1 MAMCGKYDSAVIRF
15 VLMFWLIVGPLTL
28 IKGGGVVSAAA
39 YTGVWGG
46 LVLSIIND
54 LVDCYKQHGSEEVMP
69 LDKRILEDYID
80 ACAQVKETKEALLKL
95 QKAKKRREQDAVKG
109 SSHEF
114 PYTAQTY
121 HIEGLAYAVVMDPG
135 EEGRLEEILRE
146 RLRKAERIKH
156 DVEAWLNTI
165 PMRMQRIIRYRIFE
179 ELSWNDVAVRMG
191 RQATAE
197 SVKKEYQR
205 FMDAA

>member
-1 MAMCGKYDSAVIRF
+1 M
-15 VLMFWLIVGPLTL
+15 
-28 IKGGGVVSAAA
+28 
-39 YTGVWGG
+39 
-46 LVLSIIND
+46 
-54 LVDCYKQHGSEEVMP
+54 
-69 LDKRILEDYID
+69 DKRILNDYID
-80 ACAQVKETKEALLKL
+80 ACAQVKETKDALLKL

-135 EEGRLEEILRE
+135 EEDRLEEILRE
-146 RLRKAERIKH
+146 RLRNAERIKH

-179 ELSWNDVAVRMG
+179 ELPWEQVAIKLGRRATADGVRM
-191 RQATAE
+191 
-197 SVKKEYQR
+197 EYVR
-205 FMDAA
+205 FMEEK